1 MLGMGVTSCWEGSVP
16 PFNTCHAYKL
26 YVNEA
31 HKFYIEKGDMQLARK
46 FLIPNIFRLFN
57 KPKESSSQM
66 IFFFFVL
73 SVVGMVPCPT
83 RTGVCRVDL

>member
-1 MLGMGVTSCWEGSVP
+1 MLGMGVTNCSEGSVP

-26 YVNEA
+26 SVNEA
-31 HKFYIEKGDMQLARK
+31 NKFYIEKGDMQLARK

-73 SVVGMVPCPT
+73 SVVGMVPCPA